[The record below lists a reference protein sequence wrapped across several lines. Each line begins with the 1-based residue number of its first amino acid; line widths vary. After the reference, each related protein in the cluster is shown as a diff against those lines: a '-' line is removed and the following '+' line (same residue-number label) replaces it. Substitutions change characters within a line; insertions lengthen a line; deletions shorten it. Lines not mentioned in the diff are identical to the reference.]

1 MSALLRSKSLWLA
14 LLVGFLVMFWW
25 NRRAQGPEVPV
36 EPVTAGA
43 LLANVVATGRV
54 ATPSRVVVGTEIVGT
69 LLSREVEPGDRV
81 EAGQRIAR
89 LRAEEAEARLAEAEA
104 ALAQLVQRTRPEAQ
118 AQLADARA
126 RHAQAKRE
134 WVRLAGLAAKQLVAT
149 ERAEQAA
156 EALAIAEAGLRR
168 AEVIASAVA
177 STGSDTRLL
186 EARAASAR
194 ATLARSEIRSA
205 VAGTVLRRLAEPGEV
220 LSAGRGIIELAREG
234 ATEVVAQVDER
245 NLDRLALGQSALV
258 SADAY
263 PEQRLAATVSEI
275 APAVDVQTG
284 TVEIRLTMSDAPVTL
299 KQDMTVSIDIEVGRR
314 ERALSV
320 PNEVL
325 RGRRGDRA
333 EVHLLRDG
341 GIEVRTVQLGLIGL
355 ERSEVLSGL
364 AEGDLTLPASLAL
377 EPGSRA
383 RALPR
388 QD

>member
-14 LLVGFLVMFWW
+14 LIVGLLVVFGWQ
-25 NRRAQGPEVPV
+25 RRAQGPEVPV
-36 EPVTAGA
+36 EPVRAGP

-54 ATPSRVVVGTEIVGT
+54 ATPSRVIVGTEIVGT

-81 EAGQRIAR
+81 EAGQVVAR

-104 ALAQLVQRTRPEAQ
+104 ALTQLIQRTRPEAQ
-118 AQLADARA
+118 AQLAEARA
-126 RHAQAKRE
+126 RHAQARRE
-134 WVRLAGLAAKQLVAT
+134 SARLADLAARQLVAA

-168 AEVIASAVA
+168 AEVAAAASAPA
-177 STGSDTRLL
+177 GSDARLL
-186 EARAASAR
+186 EARVASAR
-194 ATLARSEIRSA
+194 ATLARSEIRAA

-220 LSAGRGIIELAREG
+220 LSAGRGILELAREG

-245 NLDRLALGQSALV
+245 NLDRLALGQTALV

-263 PEQRLAATVSEI
+263 PEQRLAAAVSEI

-284 TVEIRLTMSDAPVTL
+284 TVEIRLTVTDPPATL
-299 KQDMTVSIDIEVGRR
+299 KQDMTVSVDIEVGRR
-314 ERALSV
+314 DRALSV

-325 RGRRGDRA
+325 RARLGDRA
-333 EVHLLRDG
+333 EVRVLVDG
-341 GIEVRTVQLGLIGL
+341 RVERREVQLGLLGL

-364 AEGDLTLPASLAL
+364 ADGELALPASVTL
-377 EPGSRA
+377 EPGSVA
-383 RALPR
+383 RAAG
-388 QD
+388 D